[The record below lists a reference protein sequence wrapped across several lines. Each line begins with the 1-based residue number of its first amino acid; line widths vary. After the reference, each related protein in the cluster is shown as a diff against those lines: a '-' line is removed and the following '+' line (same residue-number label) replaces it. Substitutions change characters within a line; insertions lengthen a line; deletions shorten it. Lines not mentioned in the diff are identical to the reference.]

1 MEIAFLT
8 LEDVMALQEE
18 LIRHYGG
25 APGLRDAGLL
35 AAALAMPQA
44 GFGGRYFHEFPH
56 EMGAAYLFHL
66 VRNHAFIDGNKRVAL
81 ACAILFLVRN
91 HAFIDGN
98 KRVALACAIL
108 FFKINRVPYS
118 ITEEEAVELT
128 LAAAGGKMDKGAVTA
143 FFRQHLK
150 IPDNQHK

>member
-8 LEDVMALQEE
+8 LEDVLALHDE

-25 APGLRDAGLL
+25 GPGLGDAGLL
-35 AAALAMPQA
+35 EAALAMPQT

-81 ACAILFLVRN
+81 ACAILF
-91 HAFIDGN
+91 
-98 KRVALACAIL
+98 
-108 FFKINRVPYS
+108 FKINRVAYL
-118 ITEEEAVELT
+118 ITEEEAVELI
-128 LAAAGGKMDKGAVTA
+128 LAAASGQIDKGAVTE
-143 FFRQHLK
+143 FFRRHLK
-150 IPDNQHK
+150 ASMIPGE

>member
-1 MEIAFLT
+1 MDIAFLT
-8 LEDVMALQEE
+8 LEDVLALHDE
-18 LIRHYGG
+18 LIQRYGG

-35 AAALAMPQA
+35 EAALAMPQA
-44 GFGGRYFHEFPH
+44 GFGGQYFHEFPH
-56 EMGAAYLFHL
+56 EMGGAYLFH
-66 VRNHAFIDGNKRVAL
+66 
-81 ACAILFLVRN
+81 LVRN

-108 FFKINRVPYS
+108 FFKINRVLYS

-128 LAAAGGKMDKGAVTA
+128 LAAASGRMDKGAVTA

-150 IPDNQHK
+150 IHDDPF

>member
-81 ACAILFLVRN
+81 ACAILF
-91 HAFIDGN
+91 
-98 KRVALACAIL
+98 
-108 FFKINRVPYS
+108 FKINRVPYS

>member
-1 MEIAFLT
+1 MDIAFLT
-8 LEDVMALQEE
+8 LEDVLALHDE
-18 LIRHYGG
+18 LIQRYGG

-35 AAALAMPQA
+35 EAALAMPQA
-44 GFGGRYFHEFPH
+44 GFGGQYFHKFPH

-66 VRNHAFIDGNKRVAL
+66 VRNHAFM
-81 ACAILFLVRN
+81 
-91 HAFIDGN
+91 DGN

-128 LAAAGGKMDKGAVTA
+128 LAAASGRMDKGAVTA
-143 FFRQHLK
+143 LFRQHLK
-150 IPDNQHK
+150 IPDNPF

>member
-8 LEDVMALQEE
+8 LDDVLALHDE
-18 LIRHYGG
+18 LIQRYGG
-25 APGLRDAGLL
+25 TPGLRDAGLL
-35 AAALAMPQA
+35 EAALAMPQA
-44 GFGGRYFHEFPH
+44 GFGGRYFHQFPH
-56 EMGAAYLFHL
+56 ETAAAYLFH
-66 VRNHAFIDGNKRVAL
+66 
-81 ACAILFLVRN
+81 LVRN

-128 LAAAGGKMDKGAVTA
+128 LAAASGQMDKCDVTSVL
-143 FFRQHLK
+143 QKHLK
-150 IPDNQHK
+150 IAEN

>member
-8 LEDVMALQEE
+8 LEDVLVLHEE
-18 LIRHYGG
+18 LIRRYGG
-25 APGLRDAGLL
+25 TPGLRDAGLL
-35 AAALAMPQA
+35 EAALAMPQA
-44 GFGGRYFHEFPH
+44 GFGGQYFHEFPH
-56 EMGAAYLFHL
+56 EMGAAYLFHP
-66 VRNHAFIDGNKRVAL
+66 
-81 ACAILFLVRN
+81 VRN

-108 FFKINRVPYS
+108 FFKINRAPYS

-128 LAAAGGKMDKGAVTA
+128 LAAASGRADKGAVTA

-150 IPDNQHK
+150 ITDNPI